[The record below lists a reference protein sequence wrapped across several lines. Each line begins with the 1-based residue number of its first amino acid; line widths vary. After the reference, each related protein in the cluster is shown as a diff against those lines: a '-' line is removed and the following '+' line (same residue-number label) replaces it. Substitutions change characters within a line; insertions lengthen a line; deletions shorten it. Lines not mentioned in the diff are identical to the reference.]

1 MGDPKKPR
9 KKWESPGHP
18 WIKTR
23 LLREMELVGTYG
35 LRNKR
40 ELWIAETMLRRI
52 KHLARSLLALPEEE
66 RIKRLQQLSSRL
78 YGMGILQTPNA
89 DISDILNLS
98 VEAILE
104 RRLQTIVWRKGL
116 AKTIHQARQ
125 LIVHGHIA
133 VKGRRVTSPGYLV
146 SRDEENYIDFYP
158 LSPFT
163 RKKVEEV
170 SSAPQTTPQTNPG

>member
-9 KKWESPGHP
+9 KKYETPGHP
-18 WIKTR
+18 WIKTK
-23 LLREMELVGTYG
+23 LERELELVYTYG

-40 ELWIAETMLRRI
+40 ELWIAETMLKKIRYR
-52 KHLARSLLALPEEE
+52 ARSLLALPPEQ
-66 RIKRLQQLSSRL
+66 RIKELEILGKKL
-78 YGMGILQTPNA
+78 YRMGLVDKENI
-89 DISDILNLS
+89 DINDILSLT

-133 VKGRRVTSPGYLV
+133 IKGKRVTSPGYLV
-146 SRDEENYIDFYP
+146 LRDEEPYVDFH
-158 LSPFT
+158 LNSPFLKNMRT
-163 RKKVEEV
+163 
-170 SSAPQTTPQTNPG
+170 SSPQS

>member
-18 WIKTR
+18 WIKER
-23 LLREMELVGTYG
+23 LIQEMELVGTYG

-40 ELWIAETMLRRI
+40 ELWIVQTMLRRI
-52 KHLARSLLALPEEE
+52 RARARALLALPPEIREREE
-66 RIKRLQQLSSRL
+66 RTLIRKL
-78 YGMGILQTPNA
+78 YSMGILPSENA
-89 DISDILNLS
+89 TISDVLSLS

-133 VKGRRVTSPGYLV
+133 IKGRRVTSPGYLV
-146 SRDEENYIDFYP
+146 SREEEPYVDFYP
-158 LSPFT
+158 GSPFV
-163 RKKVEEV
+163 KA
-170 SSAPQTTPQTNPG
+170 SAEGTKA